1 WRSTT
6 SVDHAVDAGPSEAL
20 FGSVTPPLRGG
31 HFPGRGEDIPGLRR
45 PVVNRAALSPYAAA
59 HLDRRRTSSRVE
71 PFTPWREIMRMRT
84 KAFVIAGLLV
94 LWMAPSEAHAILIAC
109 RFFRP

>member
-1 WRSTT
+1 
-6 SVDHAVDAGPSEAL
+6 
-20 FGSVTPPLRGG
+20 
-31 HFPGRGEDIPGLRR
+31 
-45 PVVNRAALSPYAAA
+45 
-59 HLDRRRTSSRVE
+59 
-71 PFTPWREIMRMRT
+71 MRMRT